1 MVKWRCWEAIAQH
14 NKHCQMRC
22 DDENSAPSL
31 TTTSTVQYDAFRIY
45 CAIVD
50 RNKYSAGYCPLRCID
65 ENKLPSPT
73 TTSTARL
80 GMPSYSTTWDLTPKQ
95 NPTMPSKI
103 VTKYIQMVDLT
114 LLAWKFKKHL
124 LNFAKFHEM
133 VSHAAQ
139 IQLKRR
145 MQTMLHTHTRP
156 RTPQFQCCIRFF
168 SRPRLAPNFEIRGSG
183 WNLHWYVSWK
193 RSCT

>member
-45 CAIVD
+45 RAIVD

-80 GMPSYSTTWDLTPKQ
+80 GMPSYSTTRDSIRRQNRTRRCHPKSSQNKCKWWILTRATLPSSMWSVVRNCTWCPWCEQ
-95 NPTMPSKI
+95 VTSSVHNVSYIWRSTTILNMCCTAWPT
-103 VTKYIQMVDLT
+103 
-114 LLAWKFKKHL
+114 W
-124 LNFAKFHEM
+124 NCFA
-133 VSHAAQ
+133 
-139 IQLKRR
+139 
-145 MQTMLHTHTRP
+145 
-156 RTPQFQCCIRFF
+156 
-168 SRPRLAPNFEIRGSG
+168 SRL
-183 WNLHWYVSWK
+183 V
-193 RSCT
+193 